1 MASDWT
7 PGEDLRPGA
16 QLLREQPEANGRGKV
31 WTQLVWFELDGAKC
45 YTQIRIVRE
54 LDSEKL
60 LIGHGRIWPV
70 TDEDGG

>member
-1 MASDWT
+1 MAAEWT

-16 QLLREQPEANGRGKV
+16 KLLRTQPELTARGKV
-31 WTQLVWFELDGAKC
+31 WTQLVWFELDRAKC
-45 YTQIRIVRE
+45 YTQLTVRDCSGE
-54 LDSEKL
+54 W